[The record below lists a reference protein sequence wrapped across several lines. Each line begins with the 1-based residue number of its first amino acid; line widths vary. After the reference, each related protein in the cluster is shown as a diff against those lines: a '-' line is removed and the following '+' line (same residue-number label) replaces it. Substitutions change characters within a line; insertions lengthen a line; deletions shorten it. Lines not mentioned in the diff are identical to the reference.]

1 MKRVYRVDFDLTD
14 FGLLAVDGELSDYLD
29 LLTLDGTSKADVWV
43 PPPVF
48 APYPRRRRPDLWHLL
63 GCATLV
69 CGGDVARMLE
79 PHFSEAG
86 EVLPLPFEDDVLS
99 LLNIT
104 EDLDCLD
111 PAQSYDHR
119 ADGKYFGIP
128 DRYVFHA
135 HRLPGPMLFKIPQ
148 TDVAEVLC
156 NEDSSSSGGFR
167 ALVENYGL
175 TGILFEL
182 LWEGLDEPESP
193 GLAPVSVG

>member
-1 MKRVYRVDFDLTD
+1 M
-14 FGLLAVDGELSDYLD
+14 
-29 LLTLDGTSKADVWV
+29 
-43 PPPVF
+43 
-48 APYPRRRRPDLWHLL
+48 
-63 GCATLV
+63 
-69 CGGDVARMLE
+69 
-79 PHFSEAG
+79 
-86 EVLPLPFEDDVLS
+86 LPLPFEDDVLS

-119 ADGKYFGIP
+119 ADGKYFGVP
-128 DRYVFHA
+128 DRYVFHG

-167 ALVENYGL
+167 ALVKTYGL
-175 TGILFEL
+175 TGMLFEL
-182 LWEGLDEPESP
+182 LWEGPDEPESP